1 MANEPLTRRHS
12 MNRYTGETLKKESD
26 HIKQSIADILLTPV
40 GSRIQRRE
48 YGSLIPM
55 LIDRPISH
63 TLLLQLAACAV
74 TAINRWEPRVQITQF
89 KPELV
94 EGGIVASYV
103 ARRQYQ
109 QHIKENHLLLG
120 HKS

>member
-1 MANEPLTRRHS
+1 
-12 MNRYTGETLKKESD
+12 MNRYTGETLKNESD

-48 YGSLIPM
+48 YGSLI
-55 LIDRPISH
+55 PISH

-103 ARRQYQ
+103 ARGQYQ

>member
-1 MANEPLTRRHS
+1 
-12 MNRYTGETLKKESD
+12 MNRYTGEKLTDEGQ
-26 HIKQSIADILLTPV
+26 HIKQSIADILLTPI

-63 TLLLQLAACAV
+63 ILMLQLSACAV

-89 KPELV
+89 KPQLTER
-94 EGGIVASYV
+94 GITASYV
-103 ARRQYQ
+103 VRYRKNNQEIHNEQ
-109 QHIKENHLLLG
+109 LLLG
-120 HKS
+120 GKQ

>member
-1 MANEPLTRRHS
+1 
-12 MNRYTGETLKKESD
+12 MNRYTGERLTNESD
-26 HIKQSIADILLTPV
+26 HIKQSIADILLTPI

-55 LIDRPISH
+55 LIDRPISQ
-63 TLLLQLAACAV
+63 TLMLQLAACAV

-89 KPELV
+89 KPQLT

-103 ARRQYQ
+103 VKNRNQS
-109 QHIKENHLLLG
+109 KEIREESLLLG
-120 HKS
+120 GQRVL

>member
-1 MANEPLTRRHS
+1 

-40 GSRIQRRE
+40 GSRIQR
-48 YGSLIPM
+48 
-55 LIDRPISH
+55 
-63 TLLLQLAACAV
+63 
-74 TAINRWEPRVQITQF
+74 WEPRVQITQF

-103 ARRQYQ
+103 ARGQYQ